1 LRGNLTK
8 YCALAFGAIALMASA
23 QAQAPALRPLGV
35 GLEDIEYPYP
45 VHYLDLTIEG
55 QLLRM
60 AYMDVAP
67 AGVANGKTVVLFHGK
82 SFAADYWA
90 RNRKTYGRW
99 ISRRRA
105 RPAWLRQICEAG
117 HSL

>member
-1 LRGNLTK
+1 LRGNLTE

-23 QAQAPALRPLGV
+23 QAQAPALRPLSV

-60 AYMDVAP
+60 A
-67 AGVANGKTVVLFHGK
+67 
-82 SFAADYWA
+82 
-90 RNRKTYGRW
+90 
-99 ISRRRA
+99 
-105 RPAWLRQICEAG
+105 
-117 HSL
+117 